1 MERRYVI
8 LDVFCNQPFAGNP
21 LAVVLDGGGLDDEL
35 MQKIA
40 GEFNLSETVFVSSVD
55 EKNSRAQIRI
65 FTPLHELPFA
75 GHPTVGTATLL
86 AGEYFKSGSADGSI
100 DLILDE
106 QVGPVKCKVTLG
118 ENSSSAQFALPQLPE
133 HVGECGSDELIA
145 QALGLSVADIGF
157 EAHLPQQWSAG
168 VPYSL
173 VPVASIDA
181 IRKITPDT
189 ASWADAFGE
198 GHHNNAFVY
207 CRECEDT
214 SHAFH
219 ARMFWPGAGV
229 REDAATGSA
238 VAAFAG
244 IVMKNEGLADG
255 DHTFVI
261 EQGYE
266 MGRPSLINLKLEV
279 RNDKLNCAK
288 IGGDVVEIARGIIG
302 SSTWL

>member
-21 LAVVLDGGGLDDEL
+21 LAVVLNGGGLDDEL

-145 QALGLSVADIGF
+145 QALGYLLQILALRRTCLNNGLPVCPIVWYRLPVLMQFEKSHQIQPHGPMHLAKVIIIMRLSIAENVKTHHMHFMPECFGPAPGSGKMLLPGQRLL
-157 EAHLPQQWSAG
+157 HLPG
-168 VPYSL
+168 SL
-173 VPVASIDA
+173 
-181 IRKITPDT
+181 
-189 ASWADAFGE
+189 
-198 GHHNNAFVY
+198 
-207 CRECEDT
+207 
-214 SHAFH
+214 
-219 ARMFWPGAGV
+219 
-229 REDAATGSA
+229 
-238 VAAFAG
+238 
-244 IVMKNEGLADG
+244 
-255 DHTFVI
+255 
-261 EQGYE
+261 
-266 MGRPSLINLKLEV
+266 
-279 RNDKLNCAK
+279 
-288 IGGDVVEIARGIIG
+288 
-302 SSTWL
+302 

>member
-40 GEFNLSETVFVSSVD
+40 GEFNLSETVFVKSVD
-55 EKNSRAQIRI
+55 EDNKRAQIRI

-86 AGEYFKSGSADGSI
+86 AREYFKRSSADGLI
-100 DLILDE
+100 DLVLDE
-106 QVGPVKCKVTLG
+106 EVGPVKCTVTLEG
-118 ENSSSAQFALPQLPE
+118 NSSRAQFTLPQLPE
-133 HVGECGSDELIA
+133 HVGECGSVEVIA
-145 QALGLSVADIGF
+145 KALGLSVADIGF
-157 EAHLPQQWSAG
+157 DAHMPQQWSAG

-173 VPVASIDA
+173 VPVASIEA
-181 IRKITPDT
+181 IRNITPDT
-189 ASWADAFGE
+189 TSWADAFGE

-207 CRECEDT
+207 CRECEAA
-214 SHAFH
+214 SSGFH

-244 IVMKNEGLADG
+244 IVMQNENLADG
-255 DHTFVI
+255 DHAIVI

-279 RNDKLNCAK
+279 RNDILKCAK
-288 IGGDVVEIARGIIG
+288 IGGDVVEVARGII
-302 SSTWL
+302 SI

>member
-21 LAVVLDGGGLDDEL
+21 LAVVLDGGRLDDEL

-40 GEFNLSETVFVSSVD
+40 GEFNLSETVFVKSVD

-86 AGEYFKSGSADGSI
+86 AREYFKGGNI
-100 DLILDE
+100 NCIVDLVLDE
-106 QVGPVKCKVTLG
+106 KVGPVKCTVTPG
-118 ENSSSAQFALPQLPE
+118 AKSSSAQFTLPQLPE
-133 HVGECGSDELIA
+133 YVGECGSVETIA
-145 QALGLSVADIGF
+145 NALGLTVADIGF
-157 EAHLPQQWSAG
+157 DAHMPQQWSAG

-181 IRKITPDT
+181 IRKIIAEP
-189 ASWADAFGE
+189 SVWARAFGE

-207 CRECEDT
+207 CPECE
-214 SHAFH
+214 HASSDFH

-238 VAAFAG
+238 AAAFAG
-244 IVMKNEGLADG
+244 IVMQNENLANG

-266 MGRPSLINLKLEV
+266 MGRPSLINLMLEV
-279 RNDKLNCAK
+279 RDGSLIQAM
-288 IGGDVVEIARGIIG
+288 IGGDVVEIARGKISI
-302 SSTWL
+302 

>member
-40 GEFNLSETVFVSSVD
+40 GEFNLSETVFVKSVD
-55 EKNSRAQIRI
+55 ENNKRTKIRI
-65 FTPLHELPFA
+65 FTPSQELPFA

-86 AGEYFKSGSADGSI
+86 AREYFKSGNADDMI
-100 DLILDE
+100 DLVLDE
-106 QVGPVKCKVTLG
+106 EVGPVACKVAL
-118 ENSSSAQFALPQLPE
+118 ERNLSRAQFTLPKLPE
-133 HVGECGSDELIA
+133 HVGECGSVETIA
-145 QALGLSVADIGF
+145 KALGLPVSEIGYD
-157 EAHLPQQWSAG
+157 AHLPQQWSAG

-173 VPVASIDA
+173 VPVASIGA
-181 IRKITPDT
+181 IRNITPDM

-207 CRECEDT
+207 CQECEHESSD
-214 SHAFH
+214 FH

-229 REDAATGSA
+229 REDPATGSA

-244 IVMKNEGLADG
+244 IVMQNENLANG
-255 DHTFVI
+255 DHSFVI

-266 MGRPSLINLKLEV
+266 MGRPSLINLMLGV
-279 RNDKLNCAK
+279 RNGKLNCAT
-288 IGGDVVEIARGIIG
+288 IGGDVVEVARGVISI
-302 SSTWL
+302 